1 MFGTPAS
8 LMVVSVFHPSR
19 LVSQFTPSVFEF
31 LAPRVSVWLGVHI
44 VQLLLLG
51 PLGLTVLYMT
61 QGVEGGFARTSR
73 AALIPFFVFYSAL
86 DSIVGIG
93 TGILVWQSVGLT
105 GQERAV
111 ANQVIQRYYDAQFI
125 EWPGLINLVGAI
137 SWVVVCFGA
146 GMALWKAGASRWV
159 VVLMSLA
166 GVLFGVY
173 HPFPTGTVGMLCLL
187 AAIIIHERRRRNG
200 TV

>member
-1 MFGTPAS
+1 
-8 LMVVSVFHPSR
+8 
-19 LVSQFTPSVFEF
+19 
-31 LAPRVSVWLGVHI
+31 
-44 VQLLLLG
+44 
-51 PLGLTVLYMT
+51 MT
-61 QGVEGGFARTSR
+61 QGVEGAFARTSR
-73 AALIPFFVFYSAL
+73 SALIPFFVFYSAL

-105 GQERAV
+105 GQERSV
-111 ANQVIQRYYDAQFI
+111 ADQIIQRYYDAQYV

-187 AAIIIHERRRRNG
+187 AVVIIQERRRRS
-200 TV
+200 VMV